1 MLIMQG
7 IRLCMDKR
15 ILITTIIKSI
25 LFYKRNATKKNERE
39 ENNTRSNIGSQSLA
53 LAERVK

>member
-25 LFYKRNATKKNERE
+25 LFYKTQQKKNERE

>member
-1 MLIMQG
+1 MQQ
-7 IRLCMDKR
+7 
-15 ILITTIIKSI
+15 
-25 LFYKRNATKKNERE
+25 KKNERE